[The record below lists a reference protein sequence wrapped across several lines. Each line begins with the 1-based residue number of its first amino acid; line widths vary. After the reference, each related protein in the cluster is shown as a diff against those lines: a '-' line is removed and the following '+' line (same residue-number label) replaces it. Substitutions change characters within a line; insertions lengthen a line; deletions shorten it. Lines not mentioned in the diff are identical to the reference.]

1 MKINP
6 ALIEQAKADIQKLK
20 DLSVL
25 SYPIESR
32 ANSDEFPITLGFK
45 LSPKQDKWLADQA
58 KIYTGGKRSS
68 FLRTIIDSLM
78 QLDKY
83 KEEPHTNEKSTKFKR
98 KP

>member
-1 MKINP
+1 MKIKP
-6 ALIEQAKADIQKLK
+6 ELIEQAKAEIQKLK

-45 LSPKQDKWLADQA
+45 LSPKQDRWLAKQA
-58 KIYTGGKRSS
+58 KVYTGGKRSS

-83 KEEPHTNEKSTKFKR
+83 EEETHANEKNIKSKR
-98 KP
+98 KS